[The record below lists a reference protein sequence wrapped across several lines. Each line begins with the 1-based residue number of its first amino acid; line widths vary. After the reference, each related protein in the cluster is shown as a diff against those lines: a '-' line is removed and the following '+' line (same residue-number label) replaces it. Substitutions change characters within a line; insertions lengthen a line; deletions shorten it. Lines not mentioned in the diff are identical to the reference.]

1 MTAVLG
7 LLVISP
13 ENLKTLA
20 IAVVL
25 LTACISAAAVLF
37 PLTRA
42 WANRLEGKIGDE
54 GAGERVEELSGRV
67 NELETQLARLNEV
80 EERLD
85 FTERL
90 LGRRPGLRI
99 TPGLREEDP

>member
-1 MTAVLG
+1 MTAALG

-25 LTACISAAAVLF
+25 LTGFISAAVVLF

-42 WANRLEGKIGDE
+42 WANRLEGGT
-54 GAGERVEELSGRV
+54 GGERVDELGARV
-67 NELETQLARLNEV
+67 SELETQLARLNEV

-90 LGRRPGLRI
+90 LARQQGPRL
-99 TPGLREEDP
+99 TPGPREGDL

>member
-1 MTAVLG
+1 MTATLG

-13 ENLKTLA
+13 ENAKTLA

-25 LTACISAAAVLF
+25 LTACISAACVLY
-37 PLTRA
+37 PMARG
-42 WANRLEGKIGDE
+42 WARQLEGRSAEE
-54 GAGERVEELSGRV
+54 GSGERIDELNARV
-67 NELETQLARLNEV
+67 IDLERQASRMQEL

-90 LGRRPGLRI
+90 LARQQGLRL
-99 TPGLREEDP
+99 TPGQREDEL